1 VIKNVVKKGVM
12 ELWHDAPTEI
22 KRSMSVLH
30 VKKERLRK
38 SWSKC
43 MKIGVLSD
51 THTKAKRSQENIEML
66 LAQGAEFLIHAG
78 DIGEIETLEQLKHS
92 GVGYV
97 AVYGNNDAHLHSV
110 HNRYN
115 LVQEPHYFKLAHT
128 KFKMMHLPFYMTP
141 DSEVVIFGH
150 THAFECDFKNGT
162 LFLNPGETCA
172 RNKDLMECAMLE
184 VTDSHFNVTYYTKKT
199 KEKHHKEKHF
209 SFERVK

>member
-1 VIKNVVKKGVM
+1 
-12 ELWHDAPTEI
+12 
-22 KRSMSVLH
+22 
-30 VKKERLRK
+30 
-38 SWSKC
+38 
-43 MKIGVLSD
+43 MKIGLLSD
-51 THTKAKRSQENIEML
+51 THTKVKRSQENIEML

-115 LVQEPHYFKLAHT
+115 LVQEPHYFKLANT
-128 KFKMMHLPFYMTP
+128 KFKLMHLPFYLTP
-141 DSEVVIFGH
+141 DSDVVIFGH
-150 THAFECDFKNGT
+150 THAFECDVKGTT

-184 VTDSHFNVTYYTKKT
+184 VTPTQFHVTYYTKKI
-199 KEKHHKEKHF
+199 KEKHYKQKHY
-209 SFERVK
+209 SYKRALL